1 MYTADEQAEIREDIF
16 LWLEDQ
22 VERNFGVLSRKIIES
37 YQYEGTP
44 LKLANPGRG
53 IWNPKDFDSTLS
65 IVHKYGGP
73 YDDELT
79 DGSYLKYHYEASNP
93 DAGSNRKLRKA
104 AQDGVP
110 LVYFHGIAKGIY
122 LPYYPVFIV
131 EDKYEERVVIVAL
144 DEALVPGVSSAQD
157 AEIQREYV
165 ERIVRARV
173 HQREFR
179 QKIILAYG
187 YTCAVCRLRN
197 AQLLDA
203 AHITPDSSTNG
214 IAFAPNGLALCKL
227 HHAAY
232 DKDLLGIDQDHRI
245 HIAQRLLAGSPS
257 EALNTAFGAHVGKG
271 LHVPKSRGLQP
282 DGLRLATRFEQF
294 KEVQNGL

>member
-1 MYTADEQAEIREDIF
+1 MIRRDIAS
-16 LWLEDQ
+16 WLDVQ
-22 VERNFGVLSRKIIES
+22 VEKNFGVLTRSIMES
-37 YQYEGTP
+37 YEYRGHA

-53 IWNPKDFDSTLS
+53 IWNPKEFDSTLS

-79 DGSYLKYHYEASNP
+79 DGSYLKYHYEASDP

-104 AQDGVP
+104 ARDGVP

-122 LPYYPVFIV
+122 LPYYPVYIV
-131 EDKYEERVVIVAL
+131 EDRYDERVVIVAL
-144 DEALVPGVSSAQD
+144 DEALTHGSGETEDNEVH
-157 AEIQREYV
+157 RKYV
-165 ERIVRARV
+165 ERTVRMRV

-179 QKIILAYG
+179 QKIILAYD

-203 AHITPDSSTNG
+203 AHITPDGNADG

-232 DKDLLGIDQDHRI
+232 DSNLLGIDHDHRI
-245 HIAQRLLAGSPS
+245 HVASRLLSGIPSAALESAFRTYVGSS
-257 EALNTAFGAHVGKG
+257 
-271 LHVPKSRGLQP
+271 LHIPKSKKLQP
-282 DGLRLATRFEQF
+282 DETRLAARFEQF
-294 KEVQNGL
+294 IRA